1 MSSIK
6 RLAQE
11 INGLRRLALGHATS
25 PQLANASVD
34 GGDLEIRD
42 GDGNRVGGIGLGDDG
57 GFVIDYSGGP
67 KPPRPRA
74 PKVSADAGLL
84 RVEWDGGF
92 EPAEGEEEPLI
103 TADLDL
109 VEIHASMDENF
120 VPDRVQ
126 SFGGAYASL
135 EGGSHVIG
143 PLTETGT
150 YYVRLV
156 ARSKA
161 GKFSE
166 PSAMAEQMLAIANVD
181 EALTDAWI
189 TGTTAAITADG
200 KNGIW
205 RGPEAPEPDPDV
217 PFKDGDIWF
226 EMNEDGESIPNIFD
240 ESTGTWVSNRDA
252 RQSAIERVQEELRQD
267 LDAVI
272 TDGSGT
278 KNFFRPTAPAA
289 SEAKEGDLWFD
300 SSADGKNTPHV
311 FQDGAWVSAADQRVA
326 DIKAA
331 QDELRQ
337 DLDEVVEN
345 GVGTST
351 HYTPTMPSAAVSK
364 EGDLWFDPS
373 DNNKPYI
380 YQNGEWVTVRDSF
393 TQPGAG
399 ENVFA
404 LLTEA
409 DTTKNA
415 LDNQWASVPGFSFT
429 IGSTGVEAT
438 VPADAG
444 AGTVTSRLPLAGS
457 FNSAG
462 EWQLNPE
469 DTIPANGL
477 GLGGSGTLWFYSPG
491 AAPTARIVLN
501 LSVPG
506 QGLLE
511 IVQPLVVKEDRF
523 GSTQTHSMSLQ
534 DQDLQVLGIYP
545 SVYAWSLFLE
555 VTVDSVPGNTVDGS
569 VSLAYAVGGKGI
581 ADKAITTGK
590 IAAGAITAESG
601 IIGSI
606 DAGTIT
612 VGTLA
617 AARFAANTI
626 NADSILVNGSLGT
639 TIIKDGAITTSKI
652 KAGAITAD
660 SGIIGSINAGTIT
673 VGEMDGARIKAQS
686 IYSDKLLI
694 GGDRNMVPN
703 GDLSIGSA
711 EGWPGSPSYR
721 TSNGP
726 PSNTAGVPNVYYK
739 AGEGT
744 VSWSDWGRFPVQA
757 GDTLVFECWVKND
770 KANAVMFVEVRDQ
783 DGAHLSTA
791 SGTKWQS
798 VEGGA
803 GATAYPI
810 SAWVVP
816 TTWTKVVSTLKVGG
830 AKTREAVFGS
840 VYFNHQNGTER
851 GATPYLA
858 GVKLYKQVGATLIE
872 NGAISTEHIRTGAIT
887 AESGIIGSIDANVI
901 TVGKIMGNQLD
912 ADAINGKTIT
922 GAKIRTASSG
932 SRVEL
937 THNGL
942 KQYNSLGA
950 TIVDMTSGSFTL
962 QGGSITGS
970 TIKTASSGSRV
981 EITSSGL
988 KQYDS
993 KNAVIADMTG
1003 GSLEMKGVLEQQN
1016 TIARMRMGAMWADN
1030 SPGIIWSEGEFA
1042 GQSNPPAISTVAFS
1056 NTGPN
1061 EESSHSLYIQGPNA
1075 NSQVHLGNKW
1085 WRMRA
1090 YGDVDSKYGWMYQ
1103 GVDFTN
1109 IQNNYTSTNMSWMTQ
1124 NKDSSTIGNRVSS
1137 TRQASLHLNANSG
1150 ERVSLIRNTSASGG
1164 QWLNM
1169 TDDFNVFTWSHPS
1182 NSGSSYLRLEDRY
1195 AFLGSYDGSGDAV
1208 GFLRMNS
1215 TESVLSSYKR
1225 SMEIWGNQEMMLAS
1239 SKDSTSAYMKSDMIY
1254 YRTYSGSANV
1264 YITGNKV
1271 LGRST
1276 SSRRYKDN
1284 IETIPRERYEN
1295 ALLSLDFRTWQ
1306 AKAEIAE
1313 HEEFLAWREENPMCP
1328 TPERFMEVSDD
1339 GPGWEAGMI
1348 AEELYEAGL
1357 DFLVPLDHYGRPESV
1372 NYDRIGPALI
1382 PIVREQ
1388 RDRIEVLE
1396 SRLEA
1401 LETA

>member
-337 DLDEVVEN
+337 DLNEVVEN
-345 GVGTST
+345 GVGTSA

-380 YQNGEWVTVRDSF
+380 YQGGKWITVRDSF
-393 TQPGAG
+393 SPPGAG
-399 ENVFA
+399 EDVFS
-404 LLTEA
+404 LLDEVGTTE
-409 DTTKNA
+409 NA
-415 LDNQWASVPGFSFT
+415 ISNQWASVPGFSFT

-626 NADSILVNGSLGT
+626 NADSVLVNGSLGS

-652 KAGAITAD
+652 ATGAITAE
-660 SGIIGSINAGTIT
+660 SGVIGSINAGTIT
-673 VGEMDGARIKAQS
+673 VGEMDGARIKAKT
-686 IYSDKLLI
+686 IAADKLLI
-694 GGDRNMVPN
+694 GQGGELTPNPFFDNEGAGWGNHAGAASFAYSTEAAYTGHPYGIKAEPTAGGGSIYFTSLGTGAAGVADRIVMEYGKTYRVEAWVRRTAGNVSN
-703 GDLSIGSA
+703 LTSLQLRTYFYAQATGGALSNQIATGGSINA
-711 EGWPGSPSYR
+711 SDIPADTWVKVTGVC
-721 TSNGP
+721 TP
-726 PSNTAGVPNVYYK
+726 PSPAYVYMYPRPTIYTSS
-739 AGEGT
+739 GHP
-744 VSWSDWGRFPVQA
+744 SDAATWHLGM
-757 GDTLVFECWVKND
+757 LSVKD
-770 KANAVMFVEVRDQ
+770 
-783 DGAHLSTA
+783 
-791 SGTKWQS
+791 
-798 VEGGA
+798 
-803 GATAYPI
+803 
-810 SAWVVP
+810 
-816 TTWTKVVSTLKVGG
+816 
-830 AKTREAVFGS
+830 
-840 VYFNHQNGTER
+840 
-851 GATPYLA
+851 
-858 GVKLYKQVGATLIE
+858 QVGATLIE
-872 NGAISTEHIRTGAIT
+872 GGAISTEHIRTGAIT
-887 AESGIIGSIDANVI
+887 AESGIIGSLDANVI
-901 TVGKIMGNQLD
+901 TSGKIMGNQID
-912 ADAINGKTIT
+912 ADAMNGKTIT
-922 GAKIRTASSG
+922 GATIRTASAG
-932 SRVEL
+932 ARVEL

-970 TIKTASSGSRV
+970 TIKTANSGSRV
-981 EITSSGL
+981 EINTQGL
-988 KQYDS
+988 KQYNS
-993 KNAVIADMTG
+993 SNEVIAEMVD
-1003 GSLEMKGVLEQQN
+1003 GSMVMRGVLEQTNSIGKIQVGPAFSAGN
-1016 TIARMRMGAMWADN
+1016 V
-1030 SPGIIWSEGEFA
+1030 SPGIAWSGITGHSA
-1042 GQSNPPAISTVAFS
+1042 GGGIGIVEDGSQVA
-1056 NTGPN
+1056 
-1061 EESSHSLYIQGPNA
+1061 LVLQGPGTNA
-1075 NSQVHLGNKW
+1075 SDGARLNLFKGQ
-1085 WRMRA
+1085 A
-1090 YGDVDSKYGWMYQ
+1090 Y
-1103 GVDFTN
+1103 
-1109 IQNNYTSTNMSWMTQ
+1109 I
-1124 NKDSSTIGNRVSS
+1124 
-1137 TRQASLHLNANSG
+1137 ASMAPGRSY
-1150 ERVSLIRNTSASGG
+1150 
-1164 QWLNM
+1164 LNM
-1169 TDDFNVFTWSHPS
+1169 TDKSVL
-1182 NSGSSYLRLEDRY
+1182 LRASDS
-1195 AFLGSYDGSGDAV
+1195 AGDAV
-1208 GFLRMNS
+1208 GFFSANTTATTVSAYKNTLELWGGDGARMFWTKTSNGPRIQSSTIYNVTSTSGSVMRINGEGTLYREASSLRYK
-1215 TESVLSSYKR
+1215 TDVEDAPLLSSILDVQPRTWIDKADV
-1225 SMEIWGNQEMMLAS
+1225 AS
-1239 SKDSTSAYMKSDMIY
+1239 AQTLSEFREEVPIGPA
-1254 YRTYSGSANV
+1254 
-1264 YITGNKV
+1264 
-1271 LGRST
+1271 
-1276 SSRRYKDN
+1276 
-1284 IETIPRERYEN
+1284 PREVGGATSEPARHFG
-1295 ALLSLDFRTWQ
+1295 A
-1306 AKAEIAE
+1306 
-1313 HEEFLAWREENPMCP
+1313 
-1328 TPERFMEVSDD
+1328 
-1339 GPGWEAGMI
+1339 I
-1348 AEELYEAGL
+1348 AEEVDELGL
-1357 DFLVPLDHYGRPESV
+1357 THLVEYDAFGRPDSLHYERFGV
-1372 NYDRIGPALI
+1372 ALI
-1382 PIVREQ
+1382 PIVREL
-1388 RDRIEVLE
+1388 RDRIEE
-1396 SRLEA
+1396 LEA
-1401 LETA
+1401 QVAA

>member
-217 PFKDGDIWF
+217 PLKDGDIWF

-590 IAAGAITAESG
+590 IAAGAITAES
-601 IIGSI
+601 
-606 DAGTIT
+606 
-612 VGTLA
+612 
-617 AARFAANTI
+617 
-626 NADSILVNGSLGT
+626 
-639 TIIKDGAITTSKI
+639 
-652 KAGAITAD
+652 
-660 SGIIGSINAGTIT
+660 
-673 VGEMDGARIKAQS
+673 
-686 IYSDKLLI
+686 
-694 GGDRNMVPN
+694 
-703 GDLSIGSA
+703 
-711 EGWPGSPSYR
+711 
-721 TSNGP
+721 
-726 PSNTAGVPNVYYK
+726 
-739 AGEGT
+739 
-744 VSWSDWGRFPVQA
+744 
-757 GDTLVFECWVKND
+757 
-770 KANAVMFVEVRDQ
+770 
-783 DGAHLSTA
+783 
-791 SGTKWQS
+791 
-798 VEGGA
+798 
-803 GATAYPI
+803 
-810 SAWVVP
+810 
-816 TTWTKVVSTLKVGG
+816 
-830 AKTREAVFGS
+830 
-840 VYFNHQNGTER
+840 
-851 GATPYLA
+851 
-858 GVKLYKQVGATLIE
+858 
-872 NGAISTEHIRTGAIT
+872 
-887 AESGIIGSIDANVI
+887 
-901 TVGKIMGNQLD
+901 
-912 ADAINGKTIT
+912 
-922 GAKIRTASSG
+922 
-932 SRVEL
+932 
-937 THNGL
+937 
-942 KQYNSLGA
+942 
-950 TIVDMTSGSFTL
+950 
-962 QGGSITGS
+962 
-970 TIKTASSGSRV
+970 
-981 EITSSGL
+981 
-988 KQYDS
+988 
-993 KNAVIADMTG
+993 
-1003 GSLEMKGVLEQQN
+1003 
-1016 TIARMRMGAMWADN
+1016 
-1030 SPGIIWSEGEFA
+1030 
-1042 GQSNPPAISTVAFS
+1042 
-1056 NTGPN
+1056 
-1061 EESSHSLYIQGPNA
+1061 
-1075 NSQVHLGNKW
+1075 
-1085 WRMRA
+1085 
-1090 YGDVDSKYGWMYQ
+1090 
-1103 GVDFTN
+1103 
-1109 IQNNYTSTNMSWMTQ
+1109 
-1124 NKDSSTIGNRVSS
+1124 
-1137 TRQASLHLNANSG
+1137 
-1150 ERVSLIRNTSASGG
+1150 
-1164 QWLNM
+1164 
-1169 TDDFNVFTWSHPS
+1169 
-1182 NSGSSYLRLEDRY
+1182 
-1195 AFLGSYDGSGDAV
+1195 
-1208 GFLRMNS
+1208 
-1215 TESVLSSYKR
+1215 
-1225 SMEIWGNQEMMLAS
+1225 
-1239 SKDSTSAYMKSDMIY
+1239 
-1254 YRTYSGSANV
+1254 
-1264 YITGNKV
+1264 
-1271 LGRST
+1271 
-1276 SSRRYKDN
+1276 
-1284 IETIPRERYEN
+1284 
-1295 ALLSLDFRTWQ
+1295 
-1306 AKAEIAE
+1306 
-1313 HEEFLAWREENPMCP
+1313 
-1328 TPERFMEVSDD
+1328 
-1339 GPGWEAGMI
+1339 
-1348 AEELYEAGL
+1348 
-1357 DFLVPLDHYGRPESV
+1357 
-1372 NYDRIGPALI
+1372 
-1382 PIVREQ
+1382 
-1388 RDRIEVLE
+1388 
-1396 SRLEA
+1396 
-1401 LETA
+1401 